1 MHISNPS
8 FPTKS
13 QSNLI
18 ASAININ
25 ANFVGLFPLTFDGN
39 TTAEN
44 SVPSLILITRKSGM
58 LYGCIAEISLN
69 GQVIKIVTQEEFSQ
83 IGSTTKRLS
92 FPLNSLALDSQG
104 QYSINITTLN
114 GSTGTFDVEIY
125 GTRV

>member
-8 FPTKS
+8 FTVKS

-18 ASAININ
+18 ASASNVN
-25 ANFVGLFPLTFDGN
+25 ANFVGLFPLIFDGD

-44 SVPSLILITRKSGM
+44 SVPSLILITRKSGI

-69 GQVIKIVTQEEFSQ
+69 GQIIKVVTQEEFSL

-92 FPLNSLALDSQG
+92 FSINSLALPSQG

-125 GTRV
+125 GTKV